1 MVNDRNFRTT
11 AEAMSERDMT
21 NKKPYRSK
29 VLKVAAAKDATVRKD
44 GAFRSDVKTLR
55 HGKEKQPGQ

>member
-1 MVNDRNFRTT
+1 VVNDRNFRTT

-29 VLKVAAAKDATVRKD
+29 VLKVAAAKDATVRQD

-55 HGKEKQPGQ
+55 HGKDK

>member
-11 AEAMSERDMT
+11 AEAMAERDMT

-29 VLKVAAAKDATVRKD
+29 VLKVAAAKDATVRQD

-55 HGKEKQPGQ
+55 HGKDKPPGQ

>member
-29 VLKVAAAKDATVRKD
+29 ALKALAAKDATVRKD

-55 HGKEKQPGQ
+55 HGKDKPAGQ